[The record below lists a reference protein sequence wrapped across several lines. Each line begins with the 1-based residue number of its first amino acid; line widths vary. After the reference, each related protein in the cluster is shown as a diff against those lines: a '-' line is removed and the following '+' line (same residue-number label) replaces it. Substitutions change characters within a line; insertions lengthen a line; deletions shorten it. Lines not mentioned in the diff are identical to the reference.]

1 MWPSEGL
8 EVKVSTTRVAWLR
21 VSWSLC
27 LLLKK
32 VSFSPNMYTKAG
44 KTVSD
49 EFFFELE
56 RTLGARLGS
65 ESQMKVRISK
75 RFSSPF

>member
-1 MWPSEGL
+1 M
-8 EVKVSTTRVAWLR
+8 AWLR

-32 VSFSPNMYTKAG
+32 VSLSPNMYTKAG